1 MKEARMEITTII
13 LSLEVSL
20 ILGLVH
26 GLHCNEKEY
35 ATIGQDV
42 VIDCQLRFVSNVYWY
57 SEKTSFD
64 SPLVKIENKR
74 KVILEAGEG
83 NYDISET
90 GALLIKDV
98 VEERCGL
105 YKVVIVNKDATFEE
119 AIVRLEISNKPRQ
132 ECLVVSLCDSCYCSS
147 DAKTNHNVSC
157 SVLGARPQVNVSL
170 ITENK
175 DLYNVTVRHNTDTD
189 TFDTIA
195 YKEVSMDTCGSKL
208 SVRCTVVGSNI
219 FGIKDSSM
227 DLNSAPCIQTTDTL
241 SDATAKDEEIFA
253 FLDDFRLVIVVASVV
268 TAVVICMVVIVCVT
282 VCKKGRNDNSK
293 KEHQDSN
300 IELNATEPLLTH
312 SSPLPEGEMEKLI
325 KHLQDRYQSMSYIK
339 PLPWGEKVLIDELY
353 TETNCNVS
361 FPKSPTVTKTSTS
374 LLDPTVSQQIKRAL
388 FIADIGHGKTTLRQY
403 LACQWTKK
411 ELKEQKKEILFI
423 LPLTGIDINTGI
435 GEQLHKTLP
444 GDTNISREQV
454 CDIILKR
461 KCHLLLDGL
470 DEISQHEN
478 TSPGVSPGDISIKRL
493 LNESML
499 NQYPHLRLWVTS
511 RKIDQ
516 SKCIYGKPYVEV
528 EILGFNVD
536 GIETYVRKTLE
547 YYKRLK
553 PYKKIIIHQDGSND
567 SSNSLPKNKETNKE
581 NDAEIIHK
589 TISTLDQSDLVQI
602 FKDTPM
608 FIVMFIH
615 IIMSKLLQING
626 AIYELNI
633 NKMSSLVSSVI
644 TCLDRRFMEK
654 PGNKA
659 KLTEL
664 RLVRM
669 KLAKAS
675 LNYDL
680 DKGESIKNSDLKEA
694 RLQAHELE
702 MAQSVGYIKPFKA
715 LHSVGVSK
723 SDNIV
728 FSHDYIQELFIA
740 EYIDLEDLDVLKRI
754 LQTLKAN
761 KIEENIRSSRSLRF
775 FCGICTT
782 TKRVEA
788 LKFLLING
796 CWNTLTDC
804 MFESENVED
813 ILDIDF
819 NAESVKPSTLL
830 QNYPSHSKMEVLRLD
845 ERYHQNA
852 FKLFMGK
859 CLRSN
864 LHFDSISIGAECP
877 LKFLLSLTLPVVDT
891 VELHNISC
899 VNKDSSHTVVNVI
912 LWAMSTNVKN
922 RIRFL
927 KGNVPQKIETENITK
942 CNITIAYNSN
952 GSGRGKDK
960 ILDLGSGTWKKPT
973 IKEKI
978 IYLGLHAKAPS
989 HVSTT

>member
-13 LSLEVSL
+13 LSLKVSM
-20 ILGLVH
+20 ILGLAH

-35 ATIGQDV
+35 ATFGQDV

-64 SPLVKIENKR
+64 SPLVKIENKQ

-98 VEERCGL
+98 VKERCGL

-119 AIVRLEISNKPRQ
+119 AFVRLELSNKPRQ

-293 KEHQDSN
+293 
-300 IELNATEPLLTH
+300 IEYQERDIGLNATEPLLEH
-312 SSPLPEGEMEKLI
+312 SSHLSEGEMEKLI

-353 TETNCNVS
+353 TETICNVTY
-361 FPKSPTVTKTSTS
+361 PNRPREIKTSTS
-374 LLDPTVSQQIKRAL
+374 LLDPTVSQNIKRAL
-388 FIADIGHGKTTLRQY
+388 FIVDIGHGKTTLRQY
-403 LACQWTKK
+403 LACQWSKKKPNEQEK
-411 ELKEQKKEILFI
+411 ELLFI
-423 LPLTGIDINTGI
+423 LPLTGIDINAGI
-435 GEQLHKTLP
+435 GELLHHTLP
-444 GDTNISREQV
+444 GDMNISREQL

-470 DEISQHEN
+470 DEISQQEN
-478 TSPGVSPGDISIKRL
+478 TSPGVSPGDISLKRL
-493 LNESML
+493 LTESML

-516 SKCIYGKPYVEV
+516 SNCIYGKPYVEV
-528 EILGFNVD
+528 EILGFNA
-536 GIETYVRKTLE
+536 GEIKTYARKTLD

-553 PYKKIIIHQDGSND
+553 PCEKRMIHKDGLND
-567 SSNSLPKNKETNKE
+567 SSEVSKYKETNEE
-581 NDAEIIHK
+581 NDSKIIEK
-589 TISTLDQSDLVQI
+589 TISTLDQNDLLQI
-602 FKDTPM
+602 FKDTPLY
-608 FIVMFIH
+608 IVIIIH

-626 AIYELNI
+626 TINELNI

-644 TCLDRRFMEK
+644 TCLDRRFLEK
-654 PGNKA
+654 RGNE
-659 KLTEL
+659 KLSREL
-664 RLVRM
+664 RPLRM

-680 DKGESIKNSDLKEA
+680 DIGESITNFDLNEA
-694 RLQAHELE
+694 GFQAHEIE
-702 MAQSVGYIKPFKA
+702 MAQSIGYTKPIKA
-715 LHSVGVSK
+715 LYSVGVSK
-723 SDNIV
+723 SDYNV
-728 FSHDYIQELFIA
+728 FSHDYIQELCIA
-740 EYIDLEDLDVLKRI
+740 EYIVSDDLDVLQKI
-754 LQTLKAN
+754 LRAVKAN
-761 KIEENIRSSRSLRF
+761 KIEENIRSFRILRF

-788 LKFLLING
+788 LRFLLQNG
-796 CWNTLTDC
+796 CWNTLADC
-804 MFESENVED
+804 MFESKNVED
-813 ILDIDF
+813 IVDKEF
-819 NAESVKPSTLL
+819 KAESVKPSNLL
-830 QNYPSHSKMEVLRLD
+830 QNYTSHSMMKVVRLD

-852 FKLFMGK
+852 FKLFMAK

-877 LKFLLSLTLPVVDT
+877 LGFLLSLTLPMVDT
-891 VELHNISC
+891 VELRNLSYD
-899 VNKDSSHTVVNVI
+899 NKENSHTVENII
-912 LWAMSTNVKN
+912 LWAMSTNLTN

-927 KGNVPQKIETENITK
+927 KGNVPANIDPEWISK
-942 CNITIAYNSN
+942 CNITITYNAD
-952 GSGRGKDK
+952 GSQRGNDQ
-960 ILDLGSGTWKKPT
+960 ILDIVSGTWMKPT
-973 IKEKI
+973 IT
-978 IYLGLHAKAPS
+978 AVA
-989 HVSTT
+989 